1 MSLYRFGD
9 FELDADLYQLRREE
23 QIVEIGPKAFD
34 LLLYLIRHPQR
45 IVSRT
50 ELVREVWHAEA
61 VSDSSVPTC
70 ITAVRRALGD
80 DPASPTFIETIRGR
94 GYRFVVEIASTG
106 SSPTQSSD
114 PSQRPANTFVGRQ
127 AELDSLAAGLARA
140 LSGIPQTF
148 LLLGEAGIGKTRL
161 VDEFARLSEE
171 RGHKDSISSPT
182 N

>member
-9 FELDADLYQLRREE
+9 FELDADLYQLRRAGE
-23 QIVEIGPKAFD
+23 IVEIGPKAFD
-34 LLLYLIRHPQR
+34 LLLYLIRQPQK

-50 ELVREVWHAEA
+50 ELVHEVWHAEA

-80 DPASPTFIETIRGR
+80 DPATPKYIETIRGR
-94 GYRFVVEIASTG
+94 GYRFVIEATSTEVSPTGSPQSTG
-106 SSPTQSSD
+106 SSP
-114 PSQRPANTFVGRQ
+114 RPTGTFVGRQ
-127 AELDSLAAGLARA
+127 AEMGSLETGLESA

-161 VDEFARLSEE
+161 LEEFSF
-171 RGHKDSISSPT
+171 
-182 N
+182 